1 MKTKL
6 FLIIMCVFCL
16 FSAVSCEKAEENDGL
31 NIVCT
36 IFPQYDLARNIAGDT
51 ANVNLLVPPGKEA
64 HSYEATVA
72 DMAKLRR
79 ADLVIYVGGDIDG
92 WVLSALE
99 GTDIPAVCM
108 LDAVTL
114 LSGSCDTD
122 SHDGH
127 SHAEGVDQHVW
138 TSPKNAV
145 LISEAIKNA
154 LTKIDAENSALYTEN
169 CAEYVEKL
177 NALDAKFEAAA
188 ANAKNR
194 MIVFAEKFPFRYLCE
209 HYGIAH
215 FSAFEGCSTQSEPSL
230 TVLASLANIIRE
242 NALNAVLTV
251 EFSTST
257 VADWLARETNT
268 KVLKLH
274 SCHSL
279 TSEEFKNGETYL
291 SLMEKNLEAL
301 TEAMK

>member
-6 FLIIMCVFCL
+6 FILIMCVFCL
-16 FSAVSCEKAEENDGL
+16 FSAVSCEKGEENDGL

-36 IFPQYDLARNIAGDT
+36 IFPQYDFARNIAGEN
-51 ANVNLLVPPGKEA
+51 ANVTLLVPPGKEA

-72 DMAKLRR
+72 DMAKLRS

-92 WVLSALE
+92 WVLTALE
-99 GTDIPAVCM
+99 GTDIPTVCM
-108 LDAVTL
+108 LDAVTAI
-114 LSGSCDTD
+114 
-122 SHDGH
+122 
-127 SHAEGVDQHVW
+127 AEEEHGEHEHECTVDQHVW

-145 LISEAIKNA
+145 LISEAIKDA
-154 LTKIDAENSALYTEN
+154 LVKIDSENSAIYTEN
-169 CAEYVEKL
+169 CAKYVGKL
-177 NALDAKFEAAA
+177 TELDKKFEAAA

-209 HYGIAH
+209 HYGIEHYA
-215 FSAFEGCSTQSEPSL
+215 AFDGCSTQSEPSL
-230 TVLASLANIIRE
+230 AILSALSGKIKE
-242 NALNAVLTV
+242 NNLGVVLTV
-251 EFSTST
+251 EFSTNT
-257 VADWLARETNT
+257 VANWLAEETGA
-268 KVLKLH
+268 KVLTLH

-279 TSEEFKNGETYL
+279 TAEEFKRGETYL

>member
-6 FLIIMCVFCL
+6 LILIMCVFCL
-16 FSAVSCEKAEENDGL
+16 FSAVSCEKGAENDGL

-36 IFPQYDLARNIAGDT
+36 IFPQYDIARNVAGD
-51 ANVNLLVPPGKEA
+51 ASNVTLLVPPGKEA

-99 GTDIPAVCM
+99 GTDIQTVCM
-108 LDAVTL
+108 LDAVSPL
-114 LSGSCDTD
+114 AGSCENAGHEEH
-122 SHDGH
+122 SSADGM
-127 SHAEGVDQHVW
+127 DPHVW

-145 LISEAIKNA
+145 LITEAIKEA
-154 LTKIDAENSALYTEN
+154 LITIDPENGALYGEN
-169 CAEYVEKL
+169 CSEYVNKL
-177 NALDAKFEAAA
+177 TELDKRFEAAA

-209 HYGIAH
+209 HYGIEH
-215 FSAFEGCSTQSEPSL
+215 FSAFDGCSTQSEPSL
-230 TVLASLANIIRE
+230 TVLSSLANVIRE
-242 NALNAVLTV
+242 NKLNAVLTI
-251 EFSTST
+251 EFSAST
-257 VADWLARETNT
+257 VADWLAGQTGT
-268 KVLKLH
+268 KVLTLH

-279 TSEEFKNGETYL
+279 TQEEFKRGETYI